1 LSCVFNIT
9 QNKEETEMSKQLL
22 SETGIFQC
30 PQLGPLANYIPA
42 FTSILSFQGFT
53 PASLRSKTQIVRK
66 FSLWLGKRQIKVCEL
81 DEGAIDAFFKQH
93 PRPGYVRR
101 GDFSTLCSLLEW
113 LREIQEVKTLL
124 PEVDNSELD
133 RIECDFSRHL
143 EQERGLSKATLHN
156 YLPVIRCFLTERF
169 GSDAAVLREIEAPD
183 AIQFVL
189 RHARTMSCRRAQLMT
204 SALRGFLRFLHL
216 RGDIAID
223 LASSVPTVADW
234 KMSELPKSIEPEEVE
249 RLLRNCDRRTALGQ
263 RDYAVLILL
272 ARLGLRAGEVVALKL
287 DDIDWE
293 AGLITIR
300 GKGARHDQL
309 PIPQEV
315 GEALAIYLRQ
325 GRPPCD
331 TRRVFVRARAPRR
344 GFSSSVA
351 IANIVRRALRRAGL
365 DPIRK
370 GAHLLRHSLATK
382 MLQQGACL
390 AEIGQ
395 ILRHSTQNTT
405 EIYTKIDLAALGAL
419 ARPWPGGDL

>member
-1 LSCVFNIT
+1 
-9 QNKEETEMSKQLL
+9 MSAQLL
-22 SETGIFQC
+22 SEAGISQC
-30 PQLGPLANYIPA
+30 PQLGPLDNYIPV
-42 FTSILSFQGFT
+42 FTSLLSSQGFT
-53 PASLRSKTQIVRK
+53 PASLRSKTQIVRN
-66 FSLWLGKRQIKVCEL
+66 FSRWIGKRQIKVCEL
-81 DEGAIDAFFKQH
+81 DEETIDAFFKQH

-113 LREIQEVKTLL
+113 LREIQEVKALL
-124 PEVDNSELD
+124 PEDDNSELH
-133 RIECDFSRHL
+133 RIECNFSRYL
-143 EQERGLSKATLHN
+143 EQERGLSQATLHN
-156 YLPVIRCFLTERF
+156 YLPVIRCFLAERF
-169 GSDAAVLREIEAPD
+169 GSDAVVLSEIGTSD
-183 AIQFVL
+183 VTQFVL
-189 RHARTMSCRRAQLMT
+189 RYARTMSCRRAQLMT
-204 SALRGFLRFLHL
+204 SALRGFFRFLYF
-216 RGDIAID
+216 RGDIASD

-234 KMSELPKSIEPEEVE
+234 RMSELPKSLEPEEVE
-249 RLLRNCDRRTALGQ
+249 RLLQNCDNSTAIGQ

-272 ARLGLRAGEVVALKL
+272 ARLGLRAGEVVAMKL

-309 PIPQEV
+309 PIPQDA
-315 GEALAIYLRQ
+315 GEALATYLRH

-331 TRRVFVRARAPRR
+331 TRRVFVRVRAPRR

-370 GAHLLRHSLATK
+370 GAHLLRHSLAIK
-382 MLQQGACL
+382 MLQRGACL

-405 EIYTKIDLAALGAL
+405 GIYTKVDLAALSTL